1 MRSWI
6 GYLLADRLIGYPRAR
21 YLSACSLPIRVGPPR
36 RGVPLGAAPTR
47 AHYLSVCSL
56 PIRVGPSRRG
66 APRVPVAIVGKAQ
79 AEPVL
84 AAAPTRAHYLSV
96 WVLLGAAPTCA
107 RYLSACLFPIREPWV

>member
-1 MRSWI
+1 M
-6 GYLLADRLIGYPRAR
+6 
-21 YLSACSLPIRVGPPR
+21 
-36 RGVPLGAAPTR
+36 
-47 AHYLSVCSL
+47 
-56 PIRVGPSRRG
+56 
-66 APRVPVAIVGKAQ
+66 PVAIVGKAQ